1 MKHTSY
7 NRQCF
12 LVGKVEML
20 IVNELTKI
28 RNREKER
35 EGKKDYKI
43 RGALYLE
50 PSNRTLEDC
59 SPCIFM

>member
-28 RNREKER
+28 RNEREKER
-35 EGKKDYKI
+35 LQD
-43 RGALYLE
+43 
-50 PSNRTLEDC
+50 
-59 SPCIFM
+59 